1 MQLRAGHLHV
11 ALRCAAP
18 VPLQVE
24 FDCAPGEL
32 VALVGPSGSGK
43 TTLLRAVAGLYQPRG
58 LQGTVQ
64 LRTASGV
71 HSWFDSTQRIALPP
85 QARRVGL
92 VFQQYALFPHLSAID
107 NIAACADNTWTTE
120 QKRSQS
126 ITLLARMGLAHVAQR
141 LPHQL
146 SGGQQQ
152 RVALARALVR
162 LLPLENVDADSLLG
176 IADDAARHNAALNLG
191 RQHATATAHTRSG
204 STNTHANAHASAPH
218 ALQRPADHRP
228 TPPGVLLLDEPFS
241 AVDAPMRQTLYRE
254 LAQLHASVALP
265 IVLVTHDLAEA
276 RRLADKVVII
286 DGGTTLQSG
295 PPERVLSSPRNAR
308 VAQLVGIHNHFAG
321 QFVRSATP
329 GGHATVHWGS
339 CALQAIDKDR
349 IADHSAVTWVLAGD
363 SVQVLAA
370 DVAAHASN
378 RTDKLDAARND
389 LQHSNPPHNDLQR
402 APQGGNEAPAH
413 QPASLL
419 AEGDNLLPCQLT
431 QMLPL
436 GEICVCQLAV
446 HGAPTTDAVQLNLS
460 TALLRSLGAQPGSQ
474 LLLHVPA
481 QALHIM
487 PLRSA

>member
-1 MQLRAGHLHV
+1 MQSNAAAQHLHATQPGDLPAAPLRAGHLHV

-43 TTLLRAVAGLYQPRG
+43 TTLLRAVAGLYQPRV

-64 LRTASGV
+64 LHAASGV
-71 HSWFDSTQRIALPP
+71 HTWFDSTQRIALPP

-107 NIAACADNTWTTE
+107 NIAVCADNTWTTQ

-126 ITLLARMGLAHVAQR
+126 ITLLASMGLAHVAQR

-162 LLPLENVDADSLLG
+162 LLPLDNAGVRSNTDA
-176 IADDAARHNAALNLG
+176 N
-191 RQHATATAHTRSG
+191 
-204 STNTHANAHASAPH
+204 H
-218 ALQRPADHRP
+218 ALPRQPTNSP

-329 GGHATVHWGS
+329 GGHATVHWGG

-370 DVAAHASN
+370 QTHPS
-378 RTDKLDAARND
+378 
-389 LQHSNPPHNDLQR
+389 
-402 APQGGNEAPAH
+402 
-413 QPASLL
+413 

-446 HGAPTTDAVQLNLS
+446 HGAPATDAVQLNLS